1 MADRIS
7 SEERQNMLLRK
18 QVKHMEE
25 ELKRRKLHFEELQN
39 EKKRLDC
46 LHSMMEGDTKDIAE
60 HVERC
65 IAAGE
70 KELEEKAQRA
80 QRQQGGAEENLEVLK
95 LKHQQELQEMQE
107 QVQEL
112 STEVLGADFDK
123 HEDLEVLEKQLVQE
137 VSEIVS
143 ESDSLKKQLEI
154 QRKEQEAA
162 ISNLKVEVRDKKKRR
177 ELEAWRRVD
186 SDVDAEVA
194 NIVQKER
201 AEHSK
206 LRDKVNAILNRCIP
220 VWKESFETRKQ
231 VDHLC
236 LETDVMRKSN
246 DVVNQKNLNYR
257 KKEVEPLMKM
267 CQSLKVELKQLSTAS
282 ESFLAEEKLL
292 RCNQTSNQ
300 QETEDP
306 EQLRAE
312 ILGASR
318 RRRRLEGVSQEA
330 IIVLRQIMKG
340 KSSTAHYESLLEILQ
355 RSAPSNE
362 GSTPEQTS
370 AGETPGL

>member
-25 ELKRRKLHFEELQN
+25 ELK
-39 EKKRLDC
+39 
-46 LHSMMEGDTKDIAE
+46 SMMEGDTKDIAE

-95 LKHQQELQEMQE
+95 LKHQQELQEMHE
-107 QVQEL
+107 QVQKL
-112 STEVLGADFDK
+112 STEVLGADIAK
-123 HEDLEVLEKQLVQE
+123 HEHLEVLEKQLVQE

-154 QRKEQEAA
+154 QGTEQEAA
-162 ISNLKVEVRDKKKRR
+162 ISNLKVEVMDEKERRDV
-177 ELEAWRRVD
+177 EAWGRVD
-186 SDVDAEVA
+186 SDVEAEVA
-194 NIVQKER
+194 NIIQKER

-267 CQSLKVELKQLSTAS
+267 CQSLKVELKQLSTTS

-306 EQLRAE
+306 KQLRAK

-340 KSSTAHYESLLEILQ
+340 KTSTAQYESLLEILQ

-362 GSTPEQTS
+362 GSTPEQTR
-370 AGETPGL
+370 AGETLGL